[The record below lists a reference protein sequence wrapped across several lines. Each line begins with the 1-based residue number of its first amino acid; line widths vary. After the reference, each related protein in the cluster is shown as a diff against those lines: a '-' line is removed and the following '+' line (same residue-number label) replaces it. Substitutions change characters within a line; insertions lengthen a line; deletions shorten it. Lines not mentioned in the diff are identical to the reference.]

1 VRCPFCSAYEDKV
14 IETRVSKDGSE
25 IRRRRECEGE
35 GCGRRYTTYERIE
48 ESMPMVIKRDG
59 RREPFDRKKIE
70 HGVQSSVSKRPVSRA
85 QVAQMAL
92 EVEREISELG
102 VSEIDSRAVGERVLP
117 RLRALDQV
125 AYVRFASIYR
135 DFRDIGEF
143 EKELDALKNDDTGR
157 HNMVDLGGEDF
168 TEEQAA
174 AATSLERA
182 TIPELTLAS
191 EIRASDEPERR

>member
-1 VRCPFCSAYEDKV
+1 MRCPFCAAFEDKV

-25 IRRRRECEGE
+25 IRRRRECEGQ

-70 HGVQSSVSKRPVSRA
+70 HGVQASVARRLVSRD
-85 QVAQMAL
+85 QVAAMAL

-102 VSEIDSRAVGERVLP
+102 VSEIQSHAVGERVLP
-117 RLRALDQV
+117 RIRALDQV

-143 EKELDALKNDDTGR
+143 ERELDALKADDTGR
-157 HNMVDLGGEDF
+157 HN
-168 TEEQAA
+168 
-174 AATSLERA
+174 
-182 TIPELTLAS
+182 IPELA
-191 EIRASDEPERR
+191 ADEH